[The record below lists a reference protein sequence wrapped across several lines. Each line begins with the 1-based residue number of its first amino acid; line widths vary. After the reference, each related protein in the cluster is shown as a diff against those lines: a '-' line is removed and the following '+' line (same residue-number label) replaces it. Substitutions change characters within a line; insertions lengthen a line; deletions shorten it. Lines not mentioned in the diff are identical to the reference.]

1 LTQLIEEGSMSKWH
15 GRLALAAGL
24 MVLAPAAYANPPQ
37 VPRITVGDHQPVF
50 PESITS
56 GMDGTI
62 YTSSVG
68 LGVIF
73 KAAPG
78 ATTATAWTQ
87 KATQGPQSI
96 LGVRVQPTTGL
107 IWACYSDMKLSKGNT
122 GQPAIL
128 RAIDLNTGKVKQSYT
143 MPAESFCNDMAFGQ
157 DGSVYVTD
165 THNGQIL
172 RIAKGSNQLAKL
184 FADDQLK
191 GVDGIAFGPHGALYL
206 TNVKTNKILR
216 LSLDANGKPGKL
228 DTVKLTGSLKSP
240 DGLRP
245 GADGVLYVAENSDGQ
260 VDLLRF
266 NNPTAAVV
274 EPVAGGFTGP
284 TGMTQHGDTL
294 YVTAA
299 KINLYG
305 KQANPSPFYVY
316 ELPLH
321 PKPPKPPK

>member
-1 LTQLIEEGSMSKWH
+1 MSKWH

-24 MVLAPAAYANPPQ
+24 MVLAPDAHANPPQ

-56 GMDGTI
+56 GADGTI

-78 ATTATAWTQ
+78 AKIATAWTQ
-87 KATQGPQSI
+87 KAAQGPQSI
-96 LGVRVQPTTGL
+96 LGVRVQPNAGL

-122 GQPAIL
+122 GQPAVL
-128 RAIDLNTGKVKQSYT
+128 RAIDLKTGKVKQSYA
-143 MPAESFCNDMAFGQ
+143 MPAESFCNDIAFGK

-165 THNGQIL
+165 THNGEIL
-172 RIAKGSNQLAKL
+172 RVAKGSNQMAKW
-184 FADDQLK
+184 FSDSRLK
-191 GVDGIAFGPHGALYL
+191 GVDGIAFGAHGALYL
-206 TNVKTNKILR
+206 TNVTTNKILR
-216 LSLDANGKPGKL
+216 LPLKGDGQPGTL
-228 DTVKLTGSLKSP
+228 AAVKLTGSLKAP

-245 GADGVLYVAENSDGQ
+245 GPNGVLYVAENADGQ

-266 NNPTAAVV
+266 SSPTAAVV

-284 TGMTQHGDTL
+284 TGMTQHGATL

-305 KQANPSPFYVY
+305 KQSNPSPFYVY

-321 PKPPKPPK
+321 PKPPAPPK